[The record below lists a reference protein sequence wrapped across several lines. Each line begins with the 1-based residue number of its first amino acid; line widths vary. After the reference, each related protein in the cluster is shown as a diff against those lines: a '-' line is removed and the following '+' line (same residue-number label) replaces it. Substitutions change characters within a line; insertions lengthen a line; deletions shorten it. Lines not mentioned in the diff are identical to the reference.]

1 MPRKVF
7 TAGEVLAAA
16 DVNEF
21 LQDQAVMS
29 FAGTAARGSAIG
41 TAVEGMV
48 SYLEDIDSLSV
59 NNGTDWTIDRTIQ
72 VFAGTAAR
80 GSAIPSPVE
89 GMYAHLNDTDTLQY
103 YDGSAWANAGASPG
117 MTLINTTSFSA
128 VASQNV
134 EDVFSSTYD
143 SYKVIFNLTATGNTG
158 LRIQMSTGGTA
169 ATGSNYARQYA
180 LAVNASLFAGK
191 LTSQTSYDLTDVFN
205 KGTGEI
211 TVFNPNKAEP
221 TSFSALS
228 GYNIAGND
236 LYWFSSVGNHQL
248 STAYTGFTIFPGTGT
263 ITGQLSV
270 YGLAK

>member
-103 YDGSAWANAGASPG
+103 YDGSAWADAGASSG
-117 MTLINTTSFSA
+117 VTLINTTSFTSESS
-128 VASQNV
+128 VIVNN
-134 EDVFSSTYD
+134 VFSSTYD
-143 SYKVIFNLTATGNTG
+143 FYKVYVQSVG
-158 LRIQMSTGGTA
+158 STGADFFTRLAASGTA
-169 ATGSNYARQYA
+169 ATGANYSGQLIGAFSTSSNFVSLINQTSFLSGNSGTTR
-180 LAVNASLFAGK
+180 SLFTIELANPG
-191 LTSQTSYDLTDVFN
+191 TSVTTAIKANGGIQT
-205 KGTGEI
+205 
-211 TVFNPNKAEP
+211 
-221 TSFSALS
+221 
-228 GYNIAGND
+228 IAASNFGVH
-236 LYWFSSVGNHQL
+236 SL
-248 STAYTGFTIFPGTGT
+248 STAYDGINIFPGSGT
-263 ITGQLSV
+263 ITGTISI
-270 YGLAK
+270 YGYRK

>member
-48 SYLEDIDSLSV
+48 TYLNDSNSLSV
-59 NNGTDWTIDRTIQ
+59 YNGTDWTTDRTIQ

-103 YDGSAWANAGASPG
+103 YDGSAWADAGASSG
-117 MTLINTTSFSA
+117 LTLINTTDFSA
-128 VASQNV
+128 VASQSVN
-134 EDVFSSTYD
+134 DVFSANYD
-143 SYKVIFNLTATGNTG
+143 NYKILLRLTTFTGTPGNAQMRLRVSGSDNTNNEYTRSKLFWASNNSSG
-158 LRIQMSTGGTA
+158 VDSGSSGT
-169 ATGSNYARQYA
+169 SSF
-180 LAVNASLFAGK
+180 LI
-191 LTSQTSYDLTDVFN
+191 
-205 KGTGEI
+205 GEDGA
-211 TVFNPNKAEP
+211 N
-221 TSFSALS
+221 SFSCIELYSPFLTEKTKHNTQAAKDNNGLIFS
-228 GYNIAGND
+228 G
-236 LYWFSSVGNHQL
+236 
-248 STAYTGFTIFPGTGT
+248 STTVTTSYTGFTLLSSAATNFTGSV
-263 ITGQLSV
+263 SV
-270 YGLAK
+270 YGYSK